1 MSKEE
6 RILEV
11 AMKVFRERGYHA
23 ASMQEIA
30 DAVGMQKGS
39 LYYYISGKQEL
50 LFMILERAIDT
61 ITARID
67 GIYHSQ
73 LPAKEKLWQAIVS
86 HVEVVSQ
93 RMDMLTILLRER
105 HALTRSQQ
113 AIIDE
118 KSLNYERLFQK
129 ILSEGVR
136 SGDFRPMD
144 GRIVSF
150 GILGMCNWLYTWYHP
165 EGRLNSRE
173 IGEIFAGMIFSG
185 VVSGG
190 VGEPARLGVEP
201 SQAGTEPDRAGA
213 GPDPARGDR

>member
-67 GIYHSQ
+67 SIYRSQ
-73 LPAKEKLWQAIVS
+73 LPPKEKLWQAVVS

-93 RMDMLTILLRER
+93 RLDMLTILLRER
-105 HALTRSQQ
+105 HALTRGQQ
-113 AIIDE
+113 AVIDE
-118 KSLNYERLFQK
+118 KSGNYERLFQR

-136 SGDFRPMD
+136 SGDFRLMD
-144 GRIVSF
+144 VRIVSL

-165 EGRLNSRE
+165 DGRLSSRE
-173 IGEIFAGMIFSG
+173 IGEIFAGMLFSG
-185 VVSGG
+185 VVAGG
-190 VGEPARLGVEP
+190 AGEPSRLGEH
-201 SQAGTEPDRAGA
+201 TIPDGQGR
-213 GPDPARGDR
+213 D

>member
-61 ITARID
+61 IAARIES
-67 GIYHSQ
+67 IYNSD
-73 LPAKEKLWQAIVS
+73 LTPREKLRQAILT

-93 RMDMLTILLRER
+93 RLEMLTILLRER

-113 AIIDE
+113 AAIDE
-118 KSLNYERLFQK
+118 KSNNYERLFQR
-129 ILSEGVR
+129 ILSEGIR
-136 SGDFRPMD
+136 AGEFRGMD
-144 GRIVSF
+144 VKMVSF
-150 GILGMCNWLYTWYHP
+150 GILGMCNWLYQWYSP
-165 EGRLNSRE
+165 EGRLSARQ
-173 IGEIFAGMIFSG
+173 IGEVFSDLVFDG
-185 VVSGG
+185 VLVK
-190 VGEPARLGVEP
+190 GENPASE
-201 SQAGTEPDRAGA
+201 AK
-213 GPDPARGDR
+213 

>member
-1 MSKEE
+1 VSKEE

-67 GIYHSQ
+67 SIYRSV
-73 LPAKEKLWQAIVS
+73 LPPREKLWQAILS
-86 HVEVVSQ
+86 HVDVVSQ
-93 RMDMLTILLRER
+93 RLDMLTILLRER
-105 HALTRSQQ
+105 HALTESQQ

-118 KSLNYERLFQK
+118 KSVNYERLFQK
-129 ILSEGVR
+129 ILGEGIRAGEFR
-136 SGDFRPMD
+136 SMD
-144 GRIVSF
+144 TKIVSF
-150 GILGMCNWLYTWYHP
+150 GILGMCNWLYQWYSP
-165 EGRLNSRE
+165 EGRLSARK
-173 IGEIFAGMIFSG
+173 IGEIFADLLFHGLSTDP
-185 VVSGG
+185 SAPP
-190 VGEPARLGVEP
+190 PA
-201 SQAGTEPDRAGA
+201 A
-213 GPDPARGDR
+213 PDPSG

>member
-1 MSKEE
+1 VSKEE

-61 ITARID
+61 ITTRID
-67 GIYHSQ
+67 AIYRSD
-73 LPAKEKLWQAIVS
+73 LPPREKLWQAILS

-93 RMDMLTILLRER
+93 RLDMLTILLRER
-105 HALTRSQQ
+105 NALSESQQ
-113 AIIDE
+113 AVIDG
-118 KSLNYERLFQK
+118 KSVNYEKLFQK
-129 ILSEGVR
+129 ILAEGIRAGV
-136 SGDFRPMD
+136 FRPMD
-144 GRIVSF
+144 VKVVSF

-165 EGRLNSRE
+165 EGRLSARE
-173 IGEIFAGMIFSG
+173 IGEIFGGIIFDG
-185 VVSGG
+185 LTAVG
-190 VGEPARLGVEP
+190 VGPGPGPGGSAGKDLGK
-201 SQAGTEPDRAGA
+201 
-213 GPDPARGDR
+213 

>member
-1 MSKEE
+1 M
-6 RILEV
+6 R
-11 AMKVFRERGYHA
+11 VFRERGYHA

-67 GIYHSQ
+67 SIYRSG
-73 LPAKEKLWQAIVS
+73 LPPREKLWQAIVS

-105 HALTRSQQ
+105 HALTQSQQ
-113 AIIDE
+113 AVIDE
-118 KSLNYERLFQK
+118 KSNNYERLFQK

-144 GRIVSF
+144 TKIVSF
-150 GILGMCNWLYTWYHP
+150 GILGMCNWLYTWYKP
-165 EGRLNSRE
+165 QGRLGPRE
-173 IGEIFAGMIFSG
+173 IGEIFAGMVFDG
-185 VVSGG
+185 VVAGG
-190 VGEPARLGVEP
+190 SERPAQLG
-201 SQAGTEPDRAGA
+201 GGR
-213 GPDPARGDR
+213 R

>member
-73 LPAKEKLWQAIVS
+73 LTPREKLWQAIVS

-113 AIIDE
+113 AVIDD
-118 KSLNYERLFQK
+118 KSVNYEKLFQK
-129 ILSEGVR
+129 ILAEGVR

-144 GRIVSF
+144 PKIVSF
-150 GILGMCNWLYTWYHP
+150 GILGMCNWLYTWYDP
-165 EGRLNSRE
+165 EGRCSSRA
-173 IGEIFAGMIFSG
+173 IGEIFAGMIFD
-185 VVSGG
+185 G
-190 VGEPARLGVEP
+190 VGKPGPNPPAKLGGGE
-201 SQAGTEPDRAGA
+201 
-213 GPDPARGDR
+213 

>member
-1 MSKEE
+1 VSKEE

-61 ITARID
+61 IAARIES
-67 GIYHSQ
+67 IYNSD
-73 LPAKEKLWQAIVS
+73 LTPREKLRQAILT

-93 RMDMLTILLRER
+93 RLEMLTILLRER

-113 AIIDE
+113 AAIDE
-118 KSLNYERLFQK
+118 KSNNYERLFQR
-129 ILSEGVR
+129 ILSEGIR
-136 SGDFRPMD
+136 AGEFRGMD
-144 GRIVSF
+144 VKMVSF
-150 GILGMCNWLYTWYHP
+150 GILGMCNWLYQWYSP
-165 EGRLNSRE
+165 EGRLSARQ
-173 IGEIFAGMIFSG
+173 IGEVFSDLVFDG
-185 VVSGG
+185 VLVK
-190 VGEPARLGVEP
+190 GENPASE
-201 SQAGTEPDRAGA
+201 AK
-213 GPDPARGDR
+213 